1 MKPDARGVCQVK
13 AYRTRLKAAVA
24 HTCLFGACLIGAA
37 GPAVADTTDDL
48 LLTLK
53 NKGILTD
60 AEYQQLL
67 QRKSAEPA
75 TSAAVASAPP
85 SASPQAAQAQSSAA
99 GALDMSHV
107 VRMTDKGVGMQ
118 LGDVAVTFS
127 GSVNGYY
134 VHDSG
139 DKPIANHVVSGGL
152 ASVGSKSSAVRNGLL
167 PGYLKI
173 DVTTQQAG
181 WDVGAHFGLYPG
193 INSVTGVGGA
203 NSAGSPTALSTAGID
218 FRQTYLT
225 FGKPNIGEFKVGRDI
240 GLFGSEGIL
249 NDITLLSVGS
259 PGANAAPSNT
269 SLGRIGI
276 GYIYTDFQPQ
286 ITYTSPNLHGFQ
298 ATVGAFQ
305 PLETA
310 GRNETNKNPGFQG
323 KLTYDWKGGKLGVRV
338 WLSGIT
344 QKHDAT
350 DLLPGYTGSGFDLG
364 SKIRFGPATLTGYYY
379 GGRGIG
385 TTGLF
390 ILSTDTLGNRRDT
403 HGYYVQGTYT
413 IGKLS
418 LGVSYGGSYLKLTG
432 AEKDDRALGGVAGVY
447 DPTLL
452 DHNTSWVGGA
462 RYGLTSWVTLI
473 SEYAHTNS
481 TAHGGNHAS
490 SDAVATGAILFF

>member
-1 MKPDARGVCQVK
+1 MKANV
-13 AYRTRLKAAVA
+13 ARLKAAVA
-24 HTCLFGACLIGAA
+24 VACLLGAA
-37 GPAVADTTDDL
+37 APAFADTTDDL

-67 QRKSAEPA
+67 QRKQADPAQSAS
-75 TSAAVASAPP
+75 TSTTAAVAPATGSR
-85 SASPQAAQAQSSAA
+85 SPQAAQAQASAA
-99 GALDMSHV
+99 GALDTGHL

-134 VHDSG
+134 VHNSG
-139 DKPIANHVVSGGL
+139 DKSTANHVVSGGL
-152 ASVGSKSSAVRNGLL
+152 ASVGPKSSAVRNGLL

-173 DVTTQQAG
+173 DITTQQAG
-181 WDVGAHFGLYPG
+181 WDIGAHFGLYPG
-193 INSVTGVGGA
+193 INSVDNVGGA
-203 NSAGSPTALSTAGID
+203 NSAGNPTALGTSGVD

-225 FGKPNIGEFKVGRDI
+225 VGKPNLGEFKIGRDI

-269 SLGRIGI
+269 SLGRIGL

-286 ITYTSPNLHGFQ
+286 ITYTSPKVAGFQ

-323 KLTYDWKGGKLGVRV
+323 KLTYDWKGDKFGVRL
-338 WLSGIT
+338 WLSGIS

-350 DLLPGYTGSGFDLG
+350 DLLRGYTGNGFDAGGKFTLG
-364 SKIRFGPATLTGYYY
+364 PVTLTGYYY
-379 GGRGIG
+379 DGKGIG

-390 ILSTDTLGNRRDT
+390 ILSTDTLGNRRNTD
-403 HGYYVQGTYT
+403 GYYLQGTYT

-418 LGVSYGGSYLKLTG
+418 LGASYGASYLKLTG
-432 AEKDDRALGGVAGVY
+432 AEKDDRRVDGINGVY

-452 DHNTSWVGGA
+452 DRNASWVGGA

-473 SEYAHTNS
+473 SEYAHTHS
-481 TAHGGNHAS
+481 TAQGSNHAS
-490 SDAVATGAILFF
+490 SDAVAAGAILFF

>member
-1 MKPDARGVCQVK
+1 MK
-13 AYRTRLKAAVA
+13 AYRTRPMAAVA
-24 HTCLFGACLIGAA
+24 RACLTGICLIGVA
-37 GPAVADTTDDL
+37 GPALADTTDDL

-67 QRKSAEPA
+67 QRRAAEP
-75 TSAAVASAPP
+75 TTTAAVASPP
-85 SASPQAAQAQSSAA
+85 SNPSPQAAQAQASAA
-99 GALDMSHV
+99 GALDTGHL

-139 DKPIANHVVSGGL
+139 DKPTANHLVSGGL

-173 DVTTQQAG
+173 DITTQQAG

-203 NSAGSPTALSTAGID
+203 NSAGSPTALATSGID

-225 FGKPNIGEFKVGRDI
+225 FGKPKIGEFKIGRDI

-269 SLGRIGI
+269 SLGRIGL

-286 ITYTSPNLHGFQ
+286 ITYTSPNIHGFQ

-323 KLTYDWKGGKLGVRV
+323 KLTYDWKGDTLGVRV
-338 WLSGIT
+338 WLSGIS

-350 DLLPGYTGSGFDLG
+350 DLLPGYTGNGFDAG
-364 SKIRFGPATLTGYYY
+364 SKVRVGPATLTGYYY
-379 GGRGIG
+379 DGKGIG

-390 ILSTDTLGNRRDT
+390 ILSTDSLGNRRDT
-403 HGYYVQGTYT
+403 YGYYLQGTYT

-418 LGVSYGGSYLKLTG
+418 MGVSYGASYLKLTN
-432 AEKDDRALGGVAGVY
+432 AEKEDRLVAGLGGVY

-452 DHNTSWVGGA
+452 DHNSSWVGGA

-473 SEYAHTNS
+473 SEYAHTRS
-481 TAHGGNHAS
+481 EAHGGNHAS
-490 SDAVATGAILFF
+490 SDAFATGAILFF